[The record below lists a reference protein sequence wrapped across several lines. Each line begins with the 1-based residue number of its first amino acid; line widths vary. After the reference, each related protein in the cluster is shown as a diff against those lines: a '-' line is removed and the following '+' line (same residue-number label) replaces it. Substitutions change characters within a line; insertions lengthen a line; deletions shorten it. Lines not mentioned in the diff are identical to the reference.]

1 MKKVI
6 AVLLLLIVVVTAALI
21 FFTFGKPAP
30 RAASLLPE
38 STLAFLDIPD
48 LSKSRMEFAKTEF
61 YALWHEPEMQAFL
74 AQPLAALRE
83 VSVSA
88 GAPRDADTIGGL
100 AFDAMQGEVFLAVT
114 HVTIFP
120 VFNPG
125 LVLGVDVR
133 TKRLEAVAGLYKLE
147 GELKKTYPRGTYQT
161 KEYLG
166 VKYSL
171 WETEPGIQ
179 VCHAFFN
186 SLVVFTL
193 GEDAMRDMI
202 ATWAGQ
208 VPRDFKRLAD
218 SAKFKNI
225 QQHASKNHEFLAYFN
240 VEEMLN
246 LVGPL
251 LALSPQT
258 AGVYQKFSRIQA
270 AAYSL
275 TFEDRG
281 INDVGFVAYSSSEPK
296 PTSPTQRKTLA
307 LTTPDTLV
315 YYVSS
320 ADLAATYGEVMQSL
334 SQSGSADLMLK
345 AGQFQQALRRN
356 GIRMGED
363 VLQKLG
369 PEFAVVANW
378 RSGTRIPK
386 IAIVSEITDAEK
398 LHPALDSVMDALKE
412 SCVGTNDALP
422 WDETESAGQKLRS
435 LHIGTQYFAPTYTL
449 TDHFFILASSADY
462 ARELV
467 AQAKELKPTLATSA
481 VYQQS
486 MKRLPVNGSSYQYV
500 DLRELFTS
508 VYGLTRAVMERT
520 GGSQFTDLNKLPQPE
535 TIGKHLFPLVSAT
548 VSEPQQTTSTSFS
561 PLGKSVAVVVGI
573 GGAVW
578 AVNTFGPQLQ
588 QSAIPAW
595 PKKSSSK
602 AAPLA
607 PRESQTVGS
616 QTPTTP

>member
-1 MKKVI
+1 MKRVI
-6 AVLLLLIVVVTAALI
+6 VVLLLLIAVVTVALI
-21 FFTFGKPAP
+21 YFAFGKPAP

-48 LSKSRMEFAKTEF
+48 LSKSRSEFAKTEF

-74 AQPLAALRE
+74 AQPLAALRD
-83 VSVSA
+83 VSA
-88 GAPRDADTIGGL
+88 SVGAPRDADTIGGL
-100 AFDAMQGEVFLAVT
+100 VLGAMQGEVFLAVT
-114 HVTIFP
+114 HVTLFP
-120 VFNPG
+120 EFNPG

-133 TKRLEAVAGLYKLE
+133 AKRIETIAGLYELE
-147 GELKKTYPRGTYQT
+147 GQLKKSYPNGTYQT

-166 VKYSL
+166 VKYAL
-171 WETEPGIQ
+171 WETKPHLQ

-202 ATWAGQ
+202 ASWTGQ

-218 SAKFKNI
+218 STRFKNI
-225 QQHASKNHEFLAYFN
+225 QQHASKNHDFLAFFN

-258 AGVYQKFSRIQA
+258 AGAYQKLARIQA
-270 AAYSL
+270 SAYSL

-281 INDVGFVAYSSSEPK
+281 IKDVGFVAYSSNVPK
-296 PTSPTQRKTLA
+296 PTPPTQRKTLA

-315 YYVSS
+315 YCVSS
-320 ADLAATYGEVMQSL
+320 ADLAAMYEEVMQSL
-334 SQSGSADLMLK
+334 SQSGNADLMLSV
-345 AGQFQQALRRN
+345 GQFQQALRSR
-356 GIRMGED
+356 GVRMSED

-369 PEFAVVANW
+369 PEFALVANW

-386 IAIVSEITDAEK
+386 IAIVSEITDADK
-398 LHPALDSVMDALKE
+398 LRPALDSAMDALKE
-412 SCVGTNDALP
+412 SCMGTNDALP

-435 LHIGTQYFAPTYTL
+435 LHIGPQFFAPTYAL
-449 TDHFFILASSADY
+449 IDRFFILASSPDY
-462 ARELV
+462 ARELL
-467 AQAKELKPTLATSA
+467 AQAKEPKPTLATSA

-486 MKRLPVNGSSYQYV
+486 MKRLPLNGSSYHYA
-500 DLRELFTS
+500 DLRALFES
-508 VYGLTRAVMERT
+508 VYGLTKSVLTET
-520 GGSQFTDLNKLPQPE
+520 GGSQFVDVNRLPQPG

-548 VSEPQQTTSTSFS
+548 VSEQQQSTTTSFS
-561 PLGKSVAVVVGI
+561 PLGKSLAVVVGI
-573 GGAVW
+573 GSAVW

-588 QSAIPAW
+588 QSTIPTW
-595 PKKSSSK
+595 PKKSSSR
-602 AAPLA
+602 A
-607 PRESQTVGS
+607 V
-616 QTPTTP
+616 